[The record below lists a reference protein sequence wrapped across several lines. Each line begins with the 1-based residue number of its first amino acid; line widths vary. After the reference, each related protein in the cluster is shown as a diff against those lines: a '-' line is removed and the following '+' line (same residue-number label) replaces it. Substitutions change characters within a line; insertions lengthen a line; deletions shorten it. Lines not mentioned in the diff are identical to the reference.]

1 MEVNWFRGNKQ
12 YGPSSNGRTRLVSR
26 QRKPAGFTLIELL
39 FAMTAF
45 IIMLVVAVS
54 GLLNAMLIYSQASV
68 SRDNQQEVRA
78 IVEQIGRDIRSATQV
93 STPTADRLCIETA
106 TGNWLYYLDGTTL
119 KKDNA
124 GSCVPYNPAVS
135 PNPAS
140 LTPPGLKV
148 AQWAPVVLTQP
159 PVLGIQV
166 VKSVQ
171 ITLKAARGSDTP
183 QNSVRERQFSNE
195 FSLTSSFLL
204 RSRQ

>member
-1 MEVNWFRGNKQ
+1 M
-12 YGPSSNGRTRLVSR
+12 SR

-68 SRDNQQEVRA
+68 SRNNQQEVRT

-93 STPTADRLCIETA
+93 STPTANKLCLETA
-106 TGNWLYYLDGTTL
+106 TGNRAYYLDGTTL
-119 KKDNA
+119 KKEDVS
-124 GSCVPYNPAVS
+124 SCVPFLVTAISGTPV
-135 PNPAS
+135 S
-140 LTPPGLKV
+140 LTPPELKV
-148 AQWAPVVLTQP
+148 TQWSSTLLVQP
-159 PVLGIQV
+159 PVLGIQT

-171 ITLKAARGSDTP
+171 ITLKVRRGSNTP